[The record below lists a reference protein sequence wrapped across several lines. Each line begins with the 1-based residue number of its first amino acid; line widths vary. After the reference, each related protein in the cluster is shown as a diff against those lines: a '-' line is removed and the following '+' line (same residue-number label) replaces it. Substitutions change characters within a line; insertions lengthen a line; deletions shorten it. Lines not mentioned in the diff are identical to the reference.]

1 MKSIKRKPPDP
12 PPGNHV
18 PPVLAQEVVRML
30 LSFSDVS
37 AARKLLAQQAEL
49 SWNSFYGAEV
59 ETLQLDIDA
68 METSYEKSSAILL
81 ALEEKK
87 RNTKPYIK
95 AAVMRGESEE
105 QQRSFSTWRLKD
117 KIVALSSMGAAVLV
131 LGTGAANVFSNIMSL
146 GQVIFLEQPSLAVML
161 SILLPAGSVAIKFV
175 VEQFENDRSR
185 RRYILTLYSLT
196 VLTLLSWTVLFALSF
211 HGISGGLDLSSLGE
225 TDHTATAFTGVQLLA
240 EILIGATLFQVAS
253 DVYVQYAPGTF
264 ARNPEYEEIEQSL
277 KAHSPGH
284 ETLRQ
289 VRNET
294 RARLVGLQAAR
305 QSYVNTHLIELT
317 SRQARLNATSP
328 NSN

>member
-1 MKSIKRKPPDP
+1 MKSLKHKPPDSSS
-12 PPGNHV
+12 GNHV
-18 PPVLAQEVVRML
+18 PPLLAQEVVRML

-37 AARKLLAQQAEL
+37 AAKKLLTQQAEL
-49 SWNSFYGAEV
+49 SWDSFYGAEI
-59 ETLQLDIDA
+59 ETLQLDVKA
-68 METSYEKSSAILL
+68 MEASYEKSTAILL

-95 AAVMRGESEE
+95 AAVMRGESED
-105 QQRSFSTWRLKD
+105 QQRSFSSWRLKD

-131 LGTGAANVFSNIMSL
+131 LGTGAANVFSNIMSS
-146 GQVIFLEQPSLAVML
+146 GQVVFLEQPSLAVML

-211 HGISGGLDLSSLGE
+211 HGISGGLDLSTLGE

-253 DVYVQYAPGTF
+253 DVYAQYAPGTF
-264 ARNPEYEEIEQSL
+264 TRNPEYEEIEQSL
-277 KAHSPGH
+277 KAHGPDH
-284 ETLRQ
+284 EALRQ
-289 VRNET
+289 ARNET
-294 RARLVGLQAAR
+294 RACLVGLQAAR